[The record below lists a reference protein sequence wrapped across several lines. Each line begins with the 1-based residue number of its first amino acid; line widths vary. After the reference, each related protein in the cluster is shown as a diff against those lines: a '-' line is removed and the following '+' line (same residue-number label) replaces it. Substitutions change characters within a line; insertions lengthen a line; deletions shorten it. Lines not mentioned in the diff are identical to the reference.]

1 MANLGTQEVNTTASS
16 EFLYYHFLL
25 HHHPRSLIPTLP
37 QVIERSQLNMG
48 AEKTYDVIIVGA
60 GPVGLFLACELGFQA
75 TDDDISVLVLER
87 ESLEPTAAKLTW
99 TTAPLGVRG
108 INTASTETFYRRGLL
123 DNIIDPKVLENR
135 AMSIAELQE
144 RTKGKFRF
152 GGHFAGMMLDANKID
167 ITSECFKYKLPGPS
181 YMGGPTTLD
190 QLTRVLRERVEGI
203 NRVELRG
210 GVGVSGVLEDQNDNE
225 SQDVVVYASNGER
238 FRGKFVVGCDG
249 GRSTIRKA
257 AGFKF
262 EGTDAEL
269 MGYSALCEFDDPQG
283 RVQNGFWRTK
293 GGIFIAGSQKDDK
306 AGQTH
311 IICMDT
317 DATALA
323 SFDRSKPVTREHLQ
337 TVVRHVVGHEDFSI
351 KDIHHASSFTD
362 RSKQATT
369 YRMGR
374 VLLAGD
380 SAHIHSPLGAQ
391 GLNAGIGDAMNLGW
405 KLGRVIRGHA
415 PIDFLDTY
423 TRERHPV
430 GEDVLDWSRAQV
442 ATLRPDPSSR
452 ALARLVQD
460 LTKTS
465 DGTTYLMNRISG
477 ISQRYD
483 MSDSREIQDQHPM
496 VGFSAPD
503 FEFVDG
509 SGRMGELMRSGHGVL
524 VDFEHEDIHGHE
536 LSNLARNDAWYPQVD
551 YIGLRAKDSLGIR
564 ALLVRPGGVVAWAAE
579 SDTFK
584 IGEVEAAL
592 SRWFGTGKGSE

>member
-1 MANLGTQEVNTTASS
+1 M
-16 EFLYYHFLL
+16 
-25 HHHPRSLIPTLP
+25 
-37 QVIERSQLNMG
+37 NMG
-48 AEKTYDVIIVGA
+48 AEKTYDIIIVGA
-60 GPVGLFLACELGFQA
+60 GPVGLFLACELGLQ
-75 TDDDISVLVLER
+75 TKDDDVSVLILER
-87 ESLEPTAAKLTW
+87 DSLEPTGPKLAW

-108 INTASTETFYRRGLL
+108 INIASAETFYRRGLL
-123 DNIIDPKVLENR
+123 NNIFDPKFLENR
-135 AMSIAELQE
+135 VMSIAELQQ
-144 RTKGKFRF
+144 RVKGKFQF
-152 GGHFAGMMLDANKID
+152 GGHFAGMLLDANKID
-167 ITSECFKYKLPGPS
+167 TKSDVFKYKLPGPS
-181 YMGGPTTLD
+181 SMGGPTTLG
-190 QLTRVLRERVEGI
+190 QVTRVLRERVEGI
-203 NRVELRG
+203 KGVELLG
-210 GVGVSGVLEDQNDNE
+210 DVDVSGISEDYHNNDSPDMIVRTSDGKE
-225 SQDVVVYASNGER
+225 

-283 RVQNGFWRTK
+283 RVRNGFWRTN
-293 GGIFIAGSQKDDK
+293 GGIFIAGSQKGDK

-317 DATALA
+317 DANAMA
-323 SFDRSKPVTREHLQ
+323 NFDRSKPVTKEHLQ
-337 TVVRHVVGHEDFSI
+337 TVVRRVVGHEDFSI
-351 KDIHHASSFTD
+351 KKIHHASSFTD
-362 RSKQATT
+362 RSKQATN
-369 YRMGR
+369 YRIGR

-415 PIDFLDTY
+415 PVDFLDTY

-460 LTKTS
+460 LAKTS
-465 DGTTYLMNRISG
+465 DGTTYLIDRISG

-483 MSDSREIQDQHPM
+483 MSDGGEKQDQHPM

-503 FEFVDG
+503 FEFLES
-509 SGRMGELMRSGHGVL
+509 SGRLGKLMRSGHGLL
-524 VDFEHEDIHGHE
+524 VDFEHEEKHGHE

-551 YIGLRAKDSLGIR
+551 YIGSHAKDDLGIR
-564 ALLVRPGGVVAWAAE
+564 ALLVRPDGVVAWAAGRNTL
-579 SDTFK
+579 D
-584 IGEVEAAL
+584 IDEAKAVL
-592 SRWFGTGKGSE
+592 SRWFGTGTGSE